1 MKMRRRSRSVV
12 LARILLILVLLIGFM
27 CLFNWQLKPVIESET
42 ENEAKIK
49 SVGIINNIVLKEIDS
64 DPTSYQDFIL
74 VSRDANGKV
83 LSVTTD
89 VAKMNRLKAQVISAV
104 QQELNGSTDS
114 TVQVPLGT
122 LVGSDL
128 FHGLG
133 PNIPL
138 KLTLS
143 GNISAEFQSTFES
156 AGINQTRHRITLN
169 VGASVYSFLP
179 GFDTTTEVNTS
190 VLIAETVIVGTVP
203 TVVVDK

>member
-1 MKMRRRSRSVV
+1 MRRRSRSVV
-12 LARILLILVLLIGFM
+12 LARMLLVLILLIGFI

-49 SVGIINNIVLKEIDS
+49 SVSIINNIVLKEINN
-64 DPTSYQDFIL
+64 DPTSYQNFIF
-74 VSRDANGKV
+74 VNRDANGKV

-104 QQELNGSTDS
+104 QQELNGNTDS
-114 TVQVPLGT
+114 TVHVPLGT
-122 LVGSDL
+122 LIGSDL

-133 PNIPL
+133 PNISL

-179 GFDTTTEVNTS
+179 GFDTTTKVNTS
-190 VLIAETVIVGTVP
+190 VLIAETVIVGDRKSTRLNSSH
-203 TVVVDK
+203 